1 MNESLDEI
9 EKVFMAFADKTR
21 LRLLYLMRNG
31 EVSVNYLCDSLKTG
45 QPKVSRHL
53 AYLRSMDVV
62 HTRRD
67 GKWIF
72 YSINIPESRMGSQL
86 LSDTLAW
93 VGTTLELAGSAAEP
107 YFEGPNNTHI
117 EVGPES
123 GQNIYV
129 NANISQKSDELEI
142 YLL

>member
-1 MNESLDEI
+1 MSESLTEL

-31 EVSVNYLCDSLKTG
+31 EVSVNYLCESLEIS

-53 AYLRSMDVV
+53 AYLRSMDIV

-72 YSINIPESRMGSQL
+72 YSLNVPESRIGSQL
-86 LSDTLAW
+86 LSDTIAW
-93 VGTTLELAGSAAEP
+93 VGTTLELAGSGAEP
-107 YFEGPNNTHI
+107 YFERTNNTHI
-117 EVGPES
+117 EADSES
-123 GQNIYV
+123 NQNIYV
-129 NANISQKSDELEI
+129 NANILGERDELEI